1 MKRYLI
7 KRILSLIPVLIIVSV
22 VIFFLIHLTPGD
34 PARTML
40 GDQATEEDIQN
51 LRETLGLNDPILI
64 QYTNWV
70 KNIFQGDLGDSIF
83 IDEPMTQI
91 ISEHIGPTVALTIY
105 SLIIA
110 LIVAVPLGIVAAKN
124 RGRIPDQCVSAFS
137 MLGISI
143 PSFLMGLFLI
153 LIFAVR
159 LKVLP
164 DAGYKPISEYGFGTF
179 VKYLTL
185 PAISLGLMQAAL
197 ITRMTRSSV
206 VEVLN
211 TDYIKMAKAKGMS
224 EFVILMKHAFRNA
237 LLPIITVVGQ
247 SFIALLSG
255 AAVVET
261 VFNIPGV
268 GQLVVNSVQ
277 RRDYEVIQA
286 IVLVIAMINVAI
298 NLVVDLLYAAA
309 DPRIRLE

>member
-1 MKRYLI
+1 MKRYLV

-40 GDQATEEDIQN
+40 GDQATEEDIAA
-51 LRETLGLNDPILI
+51 LRESLGLNDPLPV
-64 QYTNWV
+64 QYLDWV
-70 KNIFQGDLGDSIF
+70 KNVFHGDLGDSIF
-83 IDEPMTQI
+83 MNEPMTKI
-91 ISEHIGPTVALTIY
+91 ILDHIGPTVALTIY
-105 SLIIA
+105 ALIIA
-110 LIVAVPLGIVAAKN
+110 LLIAIPLGITSARH
-124 RGRIPDQCVSAFS
+124 RGRIQDQLISAFS

-153 LIFAVR
+153 LIFAVKLR
-159 LKVLP
+159 ILP
-164 DAGYKPISEYGFGTF
+164 DAGYKPIGEYGFGTF
-179 VKYLTL
+179 IRYLTL

-206 VEVLN
+206 LEVLN
-211 TDYIKMAKAKGMS
+211 MDYIKMARAKGLK
-224 EFVILMKHAFRNA
+224 ERIIVMKHAFRNA
-237 LLPIITVVGQ
+237 LLPIITVIGQ

-268 GQLVVNSVQ
+268 GQLVVNSVE

-286 IVLVIAMINVAI
+286 IVLVIAVINVVI
-298 NLVVDLLYAAA
+298 NLVVDLLYATA
-309 DPRIRLE
+309 DPRVRLE